1 MASSH
6 KNMSLRRLFGLAVMW
21 SLPTAMAG
29 PIFGGDSPGGRTR
42 GGYRAGSS
50 DDRDGSAFTGLPAG
64 TGLPSIANP
73 TESAVPSTVPTTVS
87 TSSNTYSVLN
97 AGDPNCVPDR
107 YMVVYNNTF
116 DSDTITSKQNMLIAS
131 IAKRNL
137 RKRGINGRQLST
149 KVKTYSVNHGRFSA
163 MTLDS
168 DNDMMV
174 SIMAE
179 PEVAY
184 VEAVTNV
191 KASTLTAQLNA
202 PLGLV
207 RLSNKDLETQSV
219 SSTRYTFDST
229 SGTGITAY
237 VVDTGIRVTHTE
249 YRGRAIFGA
258 NFVDGSADTDDNGHG
273 SHVAGTIA
281 GRTFGAAKNANLVA
295 VKVLD
300 AQGGGDTA
308 TVVEGMQWI
317 VDDVEA
323 NNRSG
328 KAIMNMSLGGTFSQ
342 AMNDAIE
349 ALRVAGVV
357 PVVAAGNEGV
367 DAKNSSPASAPSAI
381 TVGAIDATDDTIAS
395 FSNFGSVLDIFGP
408 GVNVTSC
415 GIKSDTDTQTLSG
428 TSMASPHV
436 AGLAATIMAAEGI
449 TSVDALTL
457 RLKELAKEGGAVVK
471 EDIPGTTTLIAY
483 NGAQG

>member
-1 MASSH
+1 MSSSH
-6 KNMSLRRLFGLAVMW
+6 KNMSLRRLVGMALMW
-21 SLPTAMAG
+21 SLPVAMAG
-29 PIFGGDSPGGRTR
+29 PIGPNDPSGRYGGRTR
-42 GGYRAGSS
+42 VDSFS
-50 DDRDGSAFTGLPAG
+50 DDTPSNSLSSSSSVAPAPAAATTTITTGGG
-64 TGLPSIANP
+64 TY
-73 TESAVPSTVPTTVS
+73 T
-87 TSSNTYSVLN
+87 VLN
-97 AGDPNCVPDR
+97 AGAANAVPDR

-116 DSDTITSKQNMLIAS
+116 DNDAITTKQNMLIAS

-137 RKRGINGRQLST
+137 RKRGLNGRALSNY
-149 KVKTYSVNHGRFSA
+149 VKTFSVNHGRFSA
-163 MTLDS
+163 MSVES

-174 SIMAE
+174 SIMSE

-191 KASTLTAQLNA
+191 KASALTAQLNA

-207 RLSNKDLETQSV
+207 RLSNKDLETQDTA
-219 SSTRYTFDST
+219 STRYTFDST
-229 SGTGITAY
+229 GGSGITAY

-249 YRGRAIFGA
+249 YRGRAVFGA
-258 NFVDGSADTDDNGHG
+258 NFVDGSTDTDDNGHG
-273 SHVAGTIA
+273 SHVAGTIG
-281 GRTFGAAKNANLVA
+281 GRTFGVAKNVNLVA

-323 NNRSG
+323 NNRTG

-357 PVVAAGNEGV
+357 PVVAAGNENV
-367 DAKNSSPASAPSAI
+367 DAKDSSPASAPSAI
-381 TVGAIDATDDTIAS
+381 TVGAIDATDDTRAP
-395 FSNFGSVLDIFGP
+395 FSNFGAVLDIFGP

-415 GIKSDTDTQTLSG
+415 GINSDTDTQTLSG
-428 TSMASPHV
+428 TSMASPHI
-436 AGLAATIMAAEGI
+436 AGLAASIMSAEGI
-449 TSVDALTL
+449 TNVDDVAL
-457 RLKELAKEGGAVVK
+457 RLKALAKDGGATVK
-471 EDIPGTTTLIAY
+471 DDVPGTTTLIAY